1 MILMFYKPQ
10 YIQCYMVRVRY
21 SFSCRRT
28 RHIAKM
34 TRQRPKF
41 PALLLKIVDTSDIV
55 LQILDARYINEM
67 RNIEMEELIKK
78 KGKKMVFIFNKSDMV
93 DVAKAKKNPLLK
105 ELRPYVFTSA
115 LNREGGKELRG
126 KIKYMAKLVKKDID
140 SKYNRIQ
147 VGVIGYPNAGKSSI
161 INLLV
166 GKTSAATGAQAGFTK
181 GIQKLSLTKNILL
194 LDSPGVI
201 PDRTYSQGDVE
212 KTSLHVK
219 VGARDWHKVKEPDMI
234 VSSIFKDYPGPFRKF
249 YGLEK
254 GTSAEDLIEKIG
266 AERNVLKKGG
276 EVDSDGAARLILK
289 DWQDNK
295 IKI

>member
-1 MILMFYKPQ
+1 
-10 YIQCYMVRVRY
+10 MVRVRY

-28 RHIAKM
+28 GHIDKM
-34 TRQRPKF
+34 TKQRQKF
-41 PALLLKIVDTSDIV
+41 PALLLKIVDISDIV

-67 RNIEMEELIKK
+67 RNEVMEELIKK
-78 KGKKMVFIFNKSDMV
+78 KGKKIIYVFNKSDMV
-93 DVAKAKKNPLLK
+93 DVAKVKKNTLLK

-115 LNREGGKELRG
+115 LKREGGKELRM

-140 SKYNRIQ
+140 SKYSRVQ

-201 PDRTYSQGDVE
+201 PDRTYSQGDID

-234 VSSIFKDYPGPFRKF
+234 VFSIFRDYPEAFRKF
-249 YGLEK
+249 YNLDRRD
-254 GTSAEDLIEKIG
+254 SAEDLIEKIG
-266 AERNVLKKGG
+266 IERNVLKKGG

>member
-1 MILMFYKPQ
+1 
-10 YIQCYMVRVRY
+10 MVRVRY

-28 RHIAKM
+28 RHVAKM

-41 PALLLKIVDTSDIV
+41 PALLLKIVETSDIV

-67 RNIEMEELIKK
+67 RNEAMEELIKE
-78 KGKKMVFIFNKSDMV
+78 KGKKILFVFNKSDMV
-93 DVAKAKKNPLLK
+93 DVSKVKKNPLLK
-105 ELRPYVFTSA
+105 KLRPYVFTSA
-115 LNREGGKELRG
+115 TTRVGGKELRS

-181 GIQKLSLTKNILL
+181 GIQKLSLSKNILL

-201 PDRTYSQGDVE
+201 PDRTYSQGDIE

-219 VGARDWHKVKEPDMI
+219 VGARDWHRVKEPDMI
-234 VSSIFKDYPGPFRKF
+234 VFSIFKDYPGAFRKF
-249 YGLEK
+249 YKLKK
-254 GTSAEDLIEKIG
+254 GTSAEDLIEKVGI
-266 AERNVLKKGG
+266 ERNALKKGG
-276 EVDSDGAARLILK
+276 EVDTDGAARLILK

-295 IKI
+295 IKL

>member
-1 MILMFYKPQ
+1 
-10 YIQCYMVRVRY
+10 
-21 SFSCRRT
+21 
-28 RHIAKM
+28 M
-34 TRQRPKF
+34 TKQREKF

-55 LQILDARYINEM
+55 LQILDARYIEEM
-67 RNIEMEELIKK
+67 RNLVMEDIIKE
-78 KGKKMVFIFNKSDMV
+78 KGKKILYVFNKSDLV
-93 DVAKAKKNPLLK
+93 DINKAKKNPALK
-105 ELRPYVFTSA
+105 CLRPYVFTSA
-115 LNREGGKELRG
+115 TKRIGGKELRD

-166 GKTSAATGAQAGFTK
+166 GKTSAATGAMAGFTR

-201 PDRTYSQGDVE
+201 PDRTYSQGDIA

-219 VGARDWHKVKEPDMI
+219 VGARDWHRVKEPDMI
-234 VSSIFKDYPGPFRKF
+234 VFSIFNDYKDAFRKF
-249 YGLEK
+249 YKLKKTEN
-254 GTSAEDLIEKIG
+254 AENLIEKIG
-266 AERNVLKKGG
+266 VERNVLKKGG
-276 EVDSDGAARLILK
+276 VVDTDGAARLILK

>member
-1 MILMFYKPQ
+1 
-10 YIQCYMVRVRY
+10 MVRVRY

-28 RHIAKM
+28 GHKDKM
-34 TRQRPKF
+34 TKQRQKF
-41 PALLLKIVDTSDIV
+41 PALLLKIVETSDIV

-67 RNIEMEELIKK
+67 RNEAMEELIKK
-78 KGKKMVFIFNKSDMV
+78 KGKKILYVFNKSDMV
-93 DVAKAKKNPLLK
+93 DVSHAKKNPLLK

-115 LNREGGKELRG
+115 TRREGGKELRN

-181 GIQKLSLTKNILL
+181 GIQKLSLSKNILL

-201 PDRTYSQGDVE
+201 PDRTYSQGDIE

-234 VSSIFKDYPGPFRKF
+234 VFSIFKDYPGPFRRF
-249 YGLEK
+249 YKLDK
-254 GTSAEDLIEKIG
+254 KDNAEDLIEKVGI
-266 AERNVLKKGG
+266 ERNALKKGG
-276 EVDSDGAARLILK
+276 EIDTDGAARLILK

>member
-1 MILMFYKPQ
+1 
-10 YIQCYMVRVRY
+10 MVRVRY

-28 RHIAKM
+28 GHVDKIRK
-34 TRQRPKF
+34 QREKF
-41 PALLLKIVDTSDIV
+41 PALLLKIVETSDIV
-55 LQILDARYINEM
+55 LQVLDARYINEM
-67 RNIEMEELIKK
+67 RNEAIEEIIKK
-78 KGKKMVFIFNKSDMV
+78 KGKKILYVFNKSDMV

-105 ELRPYVFTSA
+105 KLRPYVFVSA
-115 LNREGGKELRG
+115 LKRDGGKELRS
-126 KIKYMAKLVKKDID
+126 KIKYMAKLVKKDEN
-140 SKYNRIQ
+140 SKYDRVQ

-166 GKTSAATGAQAGFTK
+166 GKTSAPTGAQAGFTK
-181 GIQKLSLTKNILL
+181 GIQKLSLTKGILL

-201 PDRTYSQGDVE
+201 PDRSYSQGDVK

-234 VSSIFKDYPGPFRKF
+234 VFSIFNDYPEAFRKF
-249 YGLEK
+249 YKLDK
-254 GTSAEDLIEKIG
+254 KDSAEVLIEKIG
-266 AERNVLKKGG
+266 VERNVLKKGG
-276 EVDSDGAARLILK
+276 VVDTDGAARLILR